1 MKNPFAK
8 TLMKLLVILFRYT
21 RSFGISPVSAPLPGT
36 YLQMDLFGSELGL
49 CVQVDRYI
57 NLLTVV

>member
-1 MKNPFAK
+1 
-8 TLMKLLVILFRYT
+8 MKLLVILFRYT

-49 CVQVDRYI
+49 CVQVDRHI